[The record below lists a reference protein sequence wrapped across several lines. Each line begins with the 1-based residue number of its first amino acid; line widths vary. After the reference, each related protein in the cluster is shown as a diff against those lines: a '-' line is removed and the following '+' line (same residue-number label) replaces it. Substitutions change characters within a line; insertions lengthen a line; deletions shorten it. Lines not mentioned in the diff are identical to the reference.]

1 LLVERIG
8 NIAKRGESLDEGAQ
22 DGGIRSLDDQG
33 EISSQYRG
41 GLPWGDRKVSVKI
54 ILLSIAIIMLWTVPH
69 VSAQEREMILPVP
82 QSAYSQAVKV
92 KGGTLVFLSGVGPV
106 DEKGALLAAGD
117 YRGQVNATWENM
129 RRIMAKVGGSLDDI
143 VTMTVYTTERR
154 WGEIFTDMRKEVFKT
169 GYPSSAFMEAR
180 KLKTPGAM
188 IEIQAI
194 AVLKD

>member
-1 LLVERIG
+1 MKLV
-8 NIAKRGESLDEGAQ
+8 L
-22 DGGIRSLDDQG
+22 
-33 EISSQYRG
+33 
-41 GLPWGDRKVSVKI
+41 
-54 ILLSIAIIMLWTVPH
+54 LLSWFFLSFGRPAF
-69 VSAQEREMILPVP
+69 AQEREMILPVP

-92 KGGTLVFLSGVGPV
+92 KGGTLVFLSGVGPT
-106 DEKGALLAAGD
+106 DEQGVLHAPGD
-117 YRGQVNATWENM
+117 YRGQVHATWEHM
-129 RRIMAKVGGSLDDI
+129 RRIMAKVGGTVDDI

-194 AVLKD
+194 AVVKE

>member
-1 LLVERIG
+1 MIKQFLTAITIT
-8 NIAKRGESLDEGAQ
+8 IA
-22 DGGIRSLDDQG
+22 
-33 EISSQYRG
+33 
-41 GLPWGDRKVSVKI
+41 LP
-54 ILLSIAIIMLWTVPH
+54 IATPAP
-69 VSAQEREMILPVP
+69 SGFAQEREMILPVP

-106 DEKGALLAAGD
+106 DDKGVLAAPGD
-117 YRGQVNATWENM
+117 YAGQVRATWENM
-129 RRIMAKVGGSLDDI
+129 RRAMARAGGTLDDI

-154 WGEIFTDMRKEVFKT
+154 WGEIFTDMRKEVFKI

-194 AVLKD
+194 AVLKE

>member
-1 LLVERIG
+1 MIKQFLTAIT
-8 NIAKRGESLDEGAQ
+8 I
-22 DGGIRSLDDQG
+22 
-33 EISSQYRG
+33 
-41 GLPWGDRKVSVKI
+41 
-54 ILLSIAIIMLWTVPH
+54 SIALLIATPAQNGY
-69 VSAQEREMILPVP
+69 AQEREMILPVP

-92 KGGTLVFLSGVGPV
+92 KGGTLVFLSGVGPA
-106 DEKGALLAAGD
+106 DEKGVLAAPGD
-117 YRGQVNATWENM
+117 YAGQVRATWENM
-129 RRIMAKVGGSLDDI
+129 RRVMAKAGGSLDDI

-194 AVLKD
+194 AVVKE

>member
-1 LLVERIG
+1 MRKSL
-8 NIAKRGESLDEGAQ
+8 IAVIFLFLAAPMTA
-22 DGGIRSLDDQG
+22 L
-33 EISSQYRG
+33 
-41 GLPWGDRKVSVKI
+41 
-54 ILLSIAIIMLWTVPH
+54 
-69 VSAQEREMILPVP
+69 AQERERILPVP

-92 KGGTLVFLSGVGPV
+92 KGGALVFLSGVGPV
-106 DEKGALLAAGD
+106 DEKGTLQAPGD
-117 YRGQVNATWENM
+117 YAGQVRATWENL
-129 RRIMAKVGGSLDDI
+129 RRVMAKAGGSLDDI

-194 AVLKD
+194 AVVRD

>member
-1 LLVERIG
+1 MQLFL
-8 NIAKRGESLDEGAQ
+8 
-22 DGGIRSLDDQG
+22 
-33 EISSQYRG
+33 
-41 GLPWGDRKVSVKI
+41 
-54 ILLSIAIIMLWTVPH
+54 LLSFLLLSFDRPGF
-69 VSAQEREMILPVP
+69 AQEREMILPVP

-92 KGGTLVFLSGVGPV
+92 KGGTLVFLSGVGPT
-106 DEKGALLAAGD
+106 DEKGVLHALGD
-117 YRGQVNATWENM
+117 YRGQVHATWEHM
-129 RRIMAKVGGSLDDI
+129 RRIMAKVGGSVDDI

-194 AVLKD
+194 AVVKE